1 MSVILIDD
9 VVVIDRLIE
18 ILKNDTDVFDKGDPQ
33 SKLRKILFS
42 ETDGGKLDDSTPFA
56 WIAPSS
62 RYRFTRESI
71 GSSNIEF
78 HQGLGEYVI
87 GVVAQ
92 RRAAEETMQEL
103 LKFVRLI
110 IEALRKN
117 PKLGKPSDIT
127 TDQQAK
133 RINILRT
140 ERFFPQQGKAL
151 DGMRI
156 ILVVQVGVEWQ
167 LEIPSSSL
175 TLDMISKPLD
185 EDNVNEDLDLEDDG
199 TVSLTK
205 VSDLGNLDIEFES
218 DTATDTTLKNLITGD
233 LEHTAN
239 LKRGGTTVKT
249 MTVKFLS
256 KRKPVPYDN
265 IEKTILSMQLIQ

>member
-1 MSVILIDD
+1 MSVVLIDD
-9 VVVIDRLIE
+9 VVVIDRIIE
-18 ILKNDTDVFDKGDPQ
+18 ILQNDTSVFDKGDPQ
-33 SKLRKILFS
+33 GKLRKVLFS
-42 ETDGGKLDDSTPFA
+42 ESDGGKLDDSTPYA

-62 RYRFTRESI
+62 RYRTTRESI
-71 GSSNIEF
+71 GSGNVEF
-78 HQGLGEYVI
+78 HQGIGEYVI

-167 LEIPSSSL
+167 LDITGSSL
-175 TLDMISKPLD
+175 VLDLISKPLD
-185 EDNVNEDLDLEDDG
+185 EDNINVDTDLEDDG
-199 TVSLTK
+199 LISLTK
-205 VSDLGNLDIEFES
+205 VSDPGSLDVEFES
-218 DTATDTTLKNLITGD
+218 DAATDATLKALISSD
-233 LEHTAN
+233 LEKTAI
-239 LKRGGTTVKT
+239 LKRGGVTVKT
-249 MTVKFLS
+249 MTVKFLGT
-256 KRKPVPYDN
+256 RKPVPYDN